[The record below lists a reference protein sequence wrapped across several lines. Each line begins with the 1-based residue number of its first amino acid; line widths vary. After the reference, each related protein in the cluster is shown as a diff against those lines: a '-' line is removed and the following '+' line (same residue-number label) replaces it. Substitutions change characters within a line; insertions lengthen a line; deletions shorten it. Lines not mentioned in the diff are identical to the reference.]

1 MSVNDRIE
9 VASGDLDYGQFA
21 PSKTLRTCFTPG
33 KATSRP
39 GDMNWPKDFRTA
51 TGTPAFNGEAAGPVE
66 MTRVRVVKLGRGIVC
81 DQTVLA
87 PIVSGTRV
95 ETRTEEGVSGANTTQ
110 DTVNPATA
118 ASRERNTGFD
128 NIVGA

>member
-1 MSVNDRIE
+1 MANNDRVE
-9 VASGDLDYGQFA
+9 VASGDVDYGQLA
-21 PSKTLRTCFTPG
+21 ASKALRTCFTPG
-33 KATSRP
+33 KATSLP
-39 GDMNWPKDFRTA
+39 GDMNWPEDFRTP
-51 TGTPAFNGEAAGPVE
+51 TSTPAFAGEAVGPVE

-87 PIVSGTRV
+87 PVVSGTRV
-95 ETRTEEGVSGANTTQ
+95 ETRVEEGVSGANTTV